1 MTIVLFLAK
10 RLAAM
15 VAVLLVVSF
24 LVFSLL
30 TLSPGSIVAT
40 LLGTRPATPATVA
53 AIKAQYH
60 LNSPFLVQ
68 YWQWLSGAVRGDFGR
83 SVQSGATVTS
93 LIASHLPVTLE
104 LALYALVLV
113 VVVGIPAGM
122 AAGIGRGRLF
132 DRGASALTV
141 VGMSAPGFAL
151 GLLLV
156 YVFGVA
162 LNWFPVY
169 GAGSS
174 QFFDRM
180 AHLTLPAVALATGLA
195 ALIVRQTRA
204 AVLDVMEQDYIT
216 FARARGLSSPR
227 ILLRYALRNT
237 ALPVVTAAG
246 LLLIVAISAT
256 VLVETVFSIP
266 GAGQLMVQS
275 IQAKDIPVVQ
285 GLALFVALLVVLVNL
300 VVDAAGLVIDPRIRA
315 AAGGKR

>member
-113 VVVGIPAGM
+113 VVV
-122 AAGIGRGRLF
+122 AGIGRGRLF